1 MVHVFIFVW
10 VSSFLFGGI
19 FIYNFVVGFHFWPL
33 IHVGLCG
40 CILVFCFWSPQTS
53 PVGCHFW
60 LGFIFIP
67 WVLAISLRINFVR
80 IVPMVRIFCLCR
92 DFCLA
97 FLEPFVLPFVGT
109 CFVCIL
115 ETYCYSFLSSGD
127 WIKWFLL
134 FSRHICI
141 QVSFET
147 CRLIGFPLDYDLLT
161 IVERL
166 FVCPF
171 KEFFACPF
179 GSCSVLTMIFWPLSS
194 DLFSLHYDSRD
205 FYFALWRRFCFAFLG
220 LCSVLTMIFWP
231 YLETFV
237 SPLSRSF

>member
-1 MVHVFIFVW
+1 MWMYFGVLFLE
-10 VSSFLFGGI
+10 SSDFSSWLPFLAWFY
-19 FIYNFVVGFHFWPL
+19 FY
-33 IHVGLCG
+33 
-40 CILVFCFWSPQTS
+40 S
-53 PVGCHFW
+53 
-60 LGFIFIP
+60 LG
-67 WVLAISLRINFVR
+67 LAISFGINFVR
-80 IVPMVRIFCLCR
+80 IVPMVRIFCLCV

-97 FLEPFVLPFVGT
+97 FLKHF
-109 CFVCIL
+109 CFALCRHLFCLHSWDIL
-115 ETYCYSFLSSGD
+115 LFFSLFWSLNKMG
-127 WIKWFLL
+127 FLL

-147 CRLIGFPLDYDLLT
+147 CRLIGFPLDYNLLT
-161 IVERL
+161 TVERL

-171 KEFFACPF
+171 KEFLVCPF
-179 GSCSVLTMIFWPLSS
+179 GSRSVLTMIFWPLSS